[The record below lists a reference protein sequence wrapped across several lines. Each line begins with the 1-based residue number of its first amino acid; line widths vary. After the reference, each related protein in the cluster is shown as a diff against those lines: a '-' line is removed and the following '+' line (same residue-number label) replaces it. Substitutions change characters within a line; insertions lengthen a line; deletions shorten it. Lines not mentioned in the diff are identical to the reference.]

1 MASMKCPKCGK
12 FIKDD
17 ASYCIYC
24 GVTLRNL
31 NTEED
36 AESGYEEPVK
46 KPAPAMRKVTSL
58 QSPVQ
63 PTRPV
68 KEEPKRENAPLPVE
82 HKKAA
87 VPEAAPE
94 EDELMDE
101 DYLLYDDDMDED
113 EEQGEA
119 EDDVEDDYDE
129 EADEYYEEEDSDPDV
144 DDEDADDEI
153 EDDEEAFSRLMAA
166 SSKKENKKASKSAKK
181 EPEKA
186 VKKMKDTVNMF
197 WQNKKTKPKPERSEP
212 EYEEDEDYPEEDV
225 EEAEEY
231 DDSYYDDVMAAVDAR
246 IGHIEKENIVRTIG
260 IVAVVVIIV
269 VTMIYCIVL

>member
-36 AESGYEEPVK
+36 VESGSEEPVK
-46 KPAPAMRKVTSL
+46 KPAPTMRKVTSL

-63 PTRPV
+63 PARPV

-87 VPEAAPE
+87 VPETAPE

-113 EEQGEA
+113 EDQGEA

-129 EADEYYEEEDSDPDV
+129 ETDEYYEEEDSDPDT
-144 DDEDADDEI
+144 DDEEAEDEI

-186 VKKMKDTVNMF
+186 VKKMKDTVNMY
-197 WQNKKTKPKPERSEP
+197 WQNKKTKPKPEHSEP
-212 EYEEDEDYPEEDV
+212 EYEEDEVYP